1 MKDEYK
7 SLQGTIKLWCFTKW
21 ENCDIICAEK
31 SSIDI
36 ADVIAEVEDN
46 KIGFIFTTDK
56 STDFIKQ
63 QIINCRKICDN
74 VYLITNSIKSKDLL
88 KLDNDVCL
96 LNIADKYGF
105 GNIIEEKIEPQ

>member
-7 SLQGTIKLWCFTKW
+7 NLQGTIKLWCFTKW

-36 ADVIAEVEDN
+36 ADIIAEVEDN

-63 QIINCRKICDN
+63 QIINCRSTCNKI
-74 VYLITNSIKSKDLL
+74 YLISNHIDTVDILAL
-88 KLDNDVCL
+88 ENDVGL
-96 LNIADKYGF
+96 LNISDKYGL
-105 GNIIEEKIEPQ
+105 GNIIEEL

>member
-7 SLQGTIKLWCFTKW
+7 SLQGAIKLWCFTKW

-36 ADVIAEVEDN
+36 ADIIAVVEDN
-46 KIGFIFTTDK
+46 RIGFIFTSDK

-63 QIINCRKICDN
+63 QIINCRNTCNKI
-74 VYLITNSIKSKDLL
+74 YLISNAINT
-88 KLDNDVCL
+88 LDMTALENDIGL
-96 LNIADKYGF
+96 LNISNKYGL
-105 GNIIEEKIEPQ
+105 GNIIEEL

>member
-1 MKDEYK
+1 MKYK

-21 ENCDIICAEK
+21 ENCDIICADEN
-31 SSIDI
+31 STDS
-36 ADVIAEVEDN
+36 ADVIAIVEG
-46 KIGFIFTTDK
+46 KRVGFIFTINKT
-56 STDFIKQ
+56 TELLKQ

-88 KLDNDVCL
+88 KLDNDVHL